1 MSHTQNKIKMKKY
14 FLISQVVSLLF
25 LSPVFANAQEKA
37 LLKTNLL
44 GWSMA
49 NLNIGLEFPV
59 SPYVSVG
66 LGGSYNP
73 WQYMSSQRLQHLIL
87 RPEARYYPCRVFR
100 KYFFGL
106 QGLYGVFNA
115 GGLNIP
121 FFSLKEKRYI
131 GTLWGTSVIGG
142 YQFPIGK
149 HWSFESLIGIGYID
163 TRGKLYELPRCGNL
177 IGRKTT
183 SYLGITDVA
192 LSFIYVFN

>member
-1 MSHTQNKIKMKKY
+1 MKKKI
-14 FLISQVVSLLF
+14 LISQVVFLF
-25 LSPVFANAQEKA
+25 FLYPVLAGAQEKM

-44 GWSMA
+44 GWSMG
-49 NLNIGLEFPV
+49 NLNLGLEYPV

-73 WQYMSSQRLQHLIL
+73 WHYTSFSKLQHLLL
-87 RPEARYYPCRVFR
+87 RAESRYYPCGVFR
-100 KYFFGL
+100 RYFFGL
-106 QGLYGVFNA
+106 QGLYGAFHA

-131 GTLWGTSVIGG
+131 GTLWGASVIGG

-149 HWSFESLIGIGYID
+149 HWSFESLIGIGYIG
-163 TRGKLYELPRCGNL
+163 TRGKLYELPRCSHL

-183 SYLGITDVA
+183 SYLGVTDVA